1 MKRDALFGVCNSEIV
16 GLVFNAVF
24 VERDGMSE
32 VANRVIAERKWERA
46 RHYPDRAN
54 RLPRS
59 RNIVGAKGHISS

>member
-1 MKRDALFGVCNSEIV
+1 MGAIVCRSIII
-16 GLVFNAVF
+16 GPVFNAVF

-32 VANRVIAERKWERA
+32 VANRFIAGRKWEGA

-59 RNIVGAKGHISS
+59 RNILGAKVTFQAE